1 MEKIRL
7 GKSGLVV
14 TRPAFG
20 ALPVQRAP
28 LDEAVK
34 ILHRAFEGGINF
46 FDTARFYTDSEKKIG
61 VAFKGMRQK
70 IIIASKSFGQDRAGI
85 EADLKVTLS
94 ELQTDYL
101 DLYQFHN
108 PATVPLPGDGS
119 GRYELLTELK
129 EKGVIRSIGI
139 TNHSLARAR
148 QAIESGLFDTLQFPF
163 SLISTEEEQELA
175 VACQKADMGFIAMKG
190 LAGGLIDDI
199 PASVAFMGR
208 FANVVPIWG
217 VQSLAELEEFL
228 DLAKNPPLW
237 DKDMEDRA
245 RAAKEALG
253 SQFCR
258 ACGYC
263 LPCPQNIDIPNVAR
277 MNRLLRRSPWQGY
290 TSADWFG
297 KMAAAETCIKCG
309 ACSSRCPYK
318 LDTPSLVTDNVRD
331 YKEFMREKGVKL
343 PF

>member
-1 MEKIRL
+1 MEKIKL

-20 ALPVQRAP
+20 ALPIQRTP
-28 LDEAVK
+28 MDKAVK
-34 ILHRAFEGGINF
+34 ILHRALDAGINF

-61 VAFKGMRQK
+61 TAFKGLRQNL
-70 IIIASKSFGQDRAGI
+70 IIASKSFGQDRAGI

-108 PATVPLPGDGS
+108 PATVPLPGDGT
-119 GRYELLTELK
+119 GRYELLAELK

-163 SLISTEEEQELA
+163 SLISTEEEQGLA
-175 VACQKADMGFIAMKG
+175 SACKKADMGFIAMKG

-208 FANVVPIWG
+208 FGNVVPIWG
-217 VQSLAELEEFL
+217 VQSLAELNQFL
-228 DLAKNPPLW
+228 ELALDPPAW
-237 DKDMEDRA
+237 NDDMAA
-245 RAAKEALG
+245 RAKAAVAALG

-263 LPCPQNIDIPNVAR
+263 LPCPQNIDIPNIAR
-277 MNRLLRRSPWQGY
+277 MDRLLRRSPWQGY
-290 TSADWFG
+290 TTEDWLD
-297 KMAAAETCIKCG
+297 KMERAAGCINCG

-318 LDTPSLVTDNVRD
+318 LDTPSLIANNVQD
-331 YKEFMREKGVKL
+331 YKQFMQEMGVKL